1 MNKILRYFTLIAILI
16 TTIFLIPAISASALN
31 YGQGTYGTCT
41 YNTCGIS
48 ITSSSNISV
57 NITPNTSGTCS
68 INNDNVVV
76 TTDSSTG
83 YSLTVSTNS
92 SSNSLSNGSSNITST
107 AGTYSVPSTLGI
119 NQWGYRVDGVGGF
132 GAGPTSAISNVAY
145 PISTL
150 FAGAPPNT
158 GTATTIINTSSPANP
173 AVTTKVWYGVCADT
187 SLNSGTY
194 NGTIL
199 YSATTN

>member
-1 MNKILRYFTLIAILI
+1 MNKILRYFALFAILI

-57 NITPNTSGTCS
+57 NITPNTSGSCS
-68 INNDNVVV
+68 VNNDNVVV

-83 YSLTVSTNS
+83 YSLTLSTNS
-92 SSNSLSNGSSNITST
+92 SSNSLTNGSSNITST
-107 AGTYSVPSTLGI
+107 SGTYSSPTTLGI

-132 GAGPTSAISNVAY
+132 GAGPTSVISNVAY
-145 PISTL
+145 PISAI

-158 GTATTIINTSSPANP
+158 STATTIINSNTAANP

-187 SLNSGTY
+187 SLSSGTY